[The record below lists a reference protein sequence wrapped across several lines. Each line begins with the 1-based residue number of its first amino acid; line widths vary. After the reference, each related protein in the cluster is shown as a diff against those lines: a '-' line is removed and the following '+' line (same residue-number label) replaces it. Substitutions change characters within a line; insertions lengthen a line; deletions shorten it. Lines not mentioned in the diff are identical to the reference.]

1 MKLELPTDS
10 IMESFLDDLNTPKII
25 AKLNEEAN
33 SASSASK
40 DRRVEIKKNLLSA
53 GKILGILE
61 DDPKNWLGY
70 NEKSKEN
77 SEEIERL
84 INERNEA
91 RRSKNFNLADTIR
104 VKLREKGIEIEDTDK
119 GTIWRKS
126 K

>member
-1 MKLELPTDS
+1 
-10 IMESFLDDLNTPKII
+10 MESFLDDLNTPKVI

-33 SASSASK
+33 DASSASDERK
-40 DRRVEIKKNLLSA
+40 KEIKNNLLSA

-61 DDPKNWLGY
+61 NDPGNWLGY
-70 NEKSKEN
+70 NQKDTEN
-77 SEEIERL
+77 AEEIERL

-104 VKLREKGIEIEDTDK
+104 DTLKDKGIEIEDTDK

-126 K
+126 R

>member
-1 MKLELPTDS
+1 
-10 IMESFLDDLNTPKII
+10 MESFLDDLNTPKVI

-33 SASSASK
+33 DALSASDERK
-40 DRRVEIKKNLLSA
+40 KEIKNNLLSA

-61 DDPKNWLGY
+61 DDPGNWLGY
-70 NEKSKEN
+70 NQKDTKN
-77 SEEIERL
+77 AEEIERL

-104 VKLREKGIEIEDTDK
+104 DTLKDKGIEIEDTDK

-126 K
+126 R